1 MKPKGGIHIFE
12 AIIGPSIFI
21 VMFAC
26 SFFGYPERWVL
37 AFIGEVIVGVLF
49 FLEVRGLV
57 TYQIRITSTEV
68 IIPEQR
74 DFLNLRMKLVTIQ
87 LVDLHSIYVSGGIDR
102 YGLYER
108 LNFHFENESEQVINV
123 IRFSDY
129 QLCDI
134 IDKIKENAEALNG
147 KPVILEED
155 QMQKGFR
162 KKDFVAKPEMISNH
176 DMQQKEHGSFHAPFA
191 IFGGLTMAYSF
202 PFRRLA
208 FPCRHSICPLHP
220 CRPRAAP

>member
-1 MKPKGGIHIFE
+1 MRVHSLDIPNAGF
-12 AIIGPSIFI
+12 
-21 VMFAC
+21 C
-26 SFFGYPERWVL
+26 ERWVL

-162 KKDFVAKPEMISNH
+162 RKTRDDFKS
-176 DMQQKEHGSFHAPFA
+176 
-191 IFGGLTMAYSF
+191 
-202 PFRRLA
+202 
-208 FPCRHSICPLHP
+208 
-220 CRPRAAP
+220 

>member
-1 MKPKGGIHIFE
+1 MKMREDEFCMKPKGGIHIFE

-74 DFLNLRMKLVTIQ
+74 DFLNLRMKLVAIP

-108 LNFHFENESEQVINV
+108 LNFHFENGSEQVINV

-162 KKDFVAKPEMISNH
+162 RKTRDDFKS
-176 DMQQKEHGSFHAPFA
+176 
-191 IFGGLTMAYSF
+191 
-202 PFRRLA
+202 
-208 FPCRHSICPLHP
+208 
-220 CRPRAAP
+220 

>member
-1 MKPKGGIHIFE
+1 
-12 AIIGPSIFI
+12 
-21 VMFAC
+21 MFAC

-108 LNFHFENESEQVINV
+108 LNFHFENGSEQVINV

-129 QLCDI
+129 QLCD
-134 IDKIKENAEALNG
+134 K
-147 KPVILEED
+147 
-155 QMQKGFR
+155 R
-162 KKDFVAKPEMISNH
+162 
-176 DMQQKEHGSFHAPFA
+176 
-191 IFGGLTMAYSF
+191 
-202 PFRRLA
+202 
-208 FPCRHSICPLHP
+208 
-220 CRPRAAP
+220 